1 MEMKLSEKKVLI
13 LAFVGIGIFF
23 VLIVIAMFFYPGGI
37 RDNLS
42 IQGYSFWGNTFS
54 DLGRTIAWNGDSN
67 LISMILF
74 TFAFGVQIISIIPFY
89 VKFMQVFQEIELERK
104 VSKIGSYFGIISSIA
119 FIGVLCTPADILN
132 GPHWIF
138 VFIAY
143 PSVFIMGFSY
153 SVVLFI
159 NDKFTRTF
167 ALIYTILHL
176 IFFLSL
182 LIGLVGISFSRTI
195 MVIGQKILT
204 FSLLIDF
211 LLLIYGTWKLKND
224 RVTESA

>member
-1 MEMKLSEKKVLI
+1 
-13 LAFVGIGIFF
+13 
-23 VLIVIAMFFYPGGI
+23 MFFYPGGI

-54 DLGRTIAWNGDSN
+54 DLGRTIAWNGETN

-74 TFAFGVQIISIIPFY
+74 TFAFGIQVISVIPFY
-89 VKFMQVFQEIELERK
+89 LKFMSIFQEIQLEKK

-138 VFIAY
+138 VFLGY
-143 PSVFIMGFSY
+143 PSVLIMGICY
-153 SVVLFI
+153 SVVLI
-159 NDKFTRTF
+159 LSDKFTKPF
-167 ALIYTILHL
+167 AFIYTVLIL
-176 IFFLSL
+176 IFFVSL
-182 LIGLVGISFSRTI
+182 LVGLIGISFSRTI

-204 FSLLIDF
+204 FSLLIAF
-211 LLLIYGTWKLKND
+211 LFLIYGVWKLQND
-224 RVTESA
+224 RSAEGP